1 MGRST
6 VLLRKR
12 RQAKEAAAKV
22 KELTAKKK
30 ADQKAKADA
39 RALAEK
45 KKAFAK
51 ETAERKKTISEVKQ
65 GNKKASGSIQAQ
77 QSQERSRQAQMN
89 AASQEAARKRSQE
102 AAAQGRERAKA
113 AAAAKV
119 KEAAAKKAA
128 EAKAET
134 KRVADIQA
142 ANKEREE
149 ANTVNAAKGL
159 QVGAPEE
166 RKDAT
171 ESVTKTSDI
180 LDAVQTAPE
189 NTRENIVA
197 ADNTTADRKAALS
210 DFTRANQEWQKA
222 VKNKAD
228 PDTIA
233 ALKKTSDDYRKLYDT
248 ATSDEKA
255 VGEYVTDIQELDD
268 TAALEKNQLEA
279 ITSGKDDKILQA
291 EQELLRKKEKD
302 EAVRSQIAAEE
313 AAQRTLF
320 REQQAAELAGQELDR
335 SANALA
341 RQKDAITR
349 TLDAE
354 TRSFNEQQRQLAA
367 EGVQLDRAEGTVKR
381 RGQIAGRS
389 ADVAAAASANR
400 AAQSGFGSS
409 SAALGAQASAKSTAA
424 TQAGDIL
431 TKLVDVESAR
441 TTLGVQGDLL
451 GKSFLDLQN
460 QTSDSFEQNADQ
472 LDQIKAN
479 KFKLATLQEDLGTEQ
494 QKLRDT
500 LSSNLDFLQDT
511 FNLGGSISGA
521 AASINAS
528 NAASAKRDQEK
539 AAALSLGISGI
550 TTAATMG
557 PAGAVIGGVMI
568 VKALSDYFDF

>member
-1 MGRST
+1 MGRSAIA
-6 VLLRKR
+6 LRRKR
-12 RQAKEAAAKV
+12 AKEAAAKV
-22 KELTAKKK
+22 KELAIKKK
-30 ADQKAKADA
+30 ARVEAKA
-39 RALAEK
+39 LADK
-45 KKAFAK
+45 KAAFAK
-51 ETAERKKTISEVKQ
+51 ETAERNKAISEAKQ

-77 QSQERSRQAQMN
+77 QSQERARQDQASRAAQD
-89 AASQEAARKRSQE
+89 AARKRSQE

-113 AAAAKV
+113 AAAANV
-119 KEAAAKKAA
+119 KAAAAKKVA
-128 EAKAET
+128 EAKAEAA
-134 KRVADIQA
+134 RIAGVQE
-142 ANKEREE
+142 ANKDRED
-149 ANTVNAAKGL
+149 ANATNAAKGL
-159 QVGAPEE
+159 QVGPTADRE
-166 RKDAT
+166 DAT
-171 ESVTKTSDI
+171 KDVSTKSSL
-180 LDAVQTAPE
+180 LDAIQEAPE
-189 NTRENIVA
+189 NTRKNILA
-197 ADNTTADRKAALS
+197 SDTTTEDRVKALR
-210 DFTRANQEWQKA
+210 DFTTANQEWQKA
-222 VKNKAD
+222 VRNKAD
-228 PDTIA
+228 PNTIA
-233 ALKKTSDDYRKLYDT
+233 ALKKTYDEYRKKYDT
-248 ATSDEKA
+248 SVYDENKA
-255 VGEYVTDIQELDD
+255 VHYVNDIKELDD
-268 TAALEKNQLEA
+268 LAALENNQLEA
-279 ITSGKDDKILQA
+279 VKSGKDDKILQA

-302 EAVRSQIAAEE
+302 EAVKAQIAAEE

-389 ADVAAAASANR
+389 ADTTAAASANM

-460 QTSDSFEQNADQ
+460 QVSDSYEQNADQ

-479 KFKLATLQEDLGTEQ
+479 KFKLATRQEDIGIEQ
-494 QKLRDT
+494 QNLRNT

-521 AASINAS
+521 AASINAA
-528 NAASAKRDQEK
+528 NAATAKRDQEK
-539 AAALSLGISGI
+539 AAALSLGISGV
-550 TTAATMG
+550 TAAATMG
-557 PAGAVIGGVMI
+557 PAGAVIGGVLI